1 MRWQSWRH
9 TYCSFVQRFT
19 PTTVKRLVDY
29 SVLFV
34 LRACTEQKLFSAIS
48 EAERR
53 ATRGEKEGRANP
65 ATVHSGEQ
73 NRLVMVQVRTK
84 GASPLANRRRRGGDA
99 GTGNIAPGKPVPV
112 FSSATGGW
120 RSLVANSELIP
131 TWRVWDRHLNRGHC
145 RPEKVCRAPG
155 VSLSKQLVR
164 LSTGREQKRIER
176 LCRCL
181 PS

>member
-1 MRWQSWRH
+1 M
-9 TYCSFVQRFT
+9 
-19 PTTVKRLVDY
+19 KRLVDY
-29 SVLFV
+29 FVLFV

-131 TWRVWDRHLNRGHC
+131 TWRVWDRHLKGKQRVAA
-145 RPEKVCRAPG
+145 KV
-155 VSLSKQLVR
+155 
-164 LSTGREQKRIER
+164 
-176 LCRCL
+176 
-181 PS
+181 

>member
-1 MRWQSWRH
+1 M
-9 TYCSFVQRFT
+9 YCSFVQRFT

-131 TWRVWDRHLNRGHC
+131 TWRVWDRHLNWIVLIWIRLTSAC
-145 RPEKVCRAPG
+145 SQYC
-155 VSLSKQLVR
+155 LVIIHQ
-164 LSTGREQKRIER
+164 TCNFAQYTET
-176 LCRCL
+176 
-181 PS
+181 